1 MSFRDGLSEPMP
13 ADPTKMILRPVTG
26 KYLLHVIRGVKM
38 SEETIFMPCAEVE
51 RFAAAAFR
59 AAGVPEKDAELCARI
74 LIAADRR
81 GVSSHGIGRIT
92 GHYLDRIRNGTQQAV
107 TNVEFVRKVGATCV
121 IDGHHGMGMVIAD
134 AAMRYAMKCAK
145 EHGIGIAVVRNST
158 HFGIAGYY
166 TELAAKNGMIGIC
179 GTNARP
185 AVAPTFSTENMLGT
199 NPLAWAMPS
208 DDPYPFSFDG
218 ATCVAPQGKIELYER
233 LGKTEI
239 PSGWVVGEDGNY
251 RTDLANINA
260 DIPRHKA
267 ALVPIGGV
275 GEMGGGHKGYGLSMI
290 VELMSCALQQGAFLS
305 ALSHPTPEGKPGL
318 PRTGHFFIAIDIGC
332 FTTLP
337 EFRRTVSAVT
347 AELRAARKAP
357 GCDRIYTPG
366 EKAYLRSREVEKTGI
381 GFSSAHRKMMHRVN
395 REYGLNF
402 ELPFPED

>member
-1 MSFRDGLSEPMP
+1 MAED
-13 ADPTKMILRPVTG
+13 
-26 KYLLHVIRGVKM
+26 VIY
-38 SEETIFMPCAEVE
+38 MPCADAE
-51 RFAAAAFR
+51 RFARAAFFK
-59 AAGVPEKDAELCARI
+59 AGVPEKDAQLCAKV

-92 GHYLDRIRNGTQQAV
+92 GHYLNRIKNGIQKAV
-107 TNVEFVRKVGATCV
+107 TEVEFVRKSGATCV

-134 AAMRYAMKCAK
+134 AAMRYAIDRAK
-145 EHGIGIAVVRNST
+145 ENGIAIAVVRNST

-166 TELAAKNGMIGIC
+166 TEMAAAAGMIGIC

-208 DDPYPFSFDG
+208 DDPFPFSFDG

-233 LGKTEI
+233 LGKSAI
-239 PSGWVVGEDGNY
+239 PSGWVVGEDGQY
-251 RTDLANINA
+251 RTDVAKINS
-260 DIPRHKA
+260 DIPLHKA

-275 GEMGGGHKGYGLSMI
+275 GEIGGGHKGYGLAMV
-290 VELMSCALQQGAFLS
+290 VELMSCALQQGSFLS

-318 PRTGHFFIAIDIGC
+318 PKTGHFFIAINIEC
-332 FTTLP
+332 FTTP
-337 EFRRTVSAVT
+337 AEFRRTVAAVT

-366 EKAYLRSREVEKTGI
+366 EKAYLRALEIEKTGI
-381 GFSSAHRKMMHRVN
+381 GFSRKHREMMHRVN
-395 REYGLNF
+395 REYGLGF
-402 ELPFPED
+402 ALPFPEE